1 MDRVSAS
8 GAEERS
14 SSLRGGAI
22 YFPPKAIVLNQKVSS
37 KRDVFHSF
45 RIVFTHL
52 FIQEKDPRYIYL
64 FLGIITFIGLAL
76 RLFVINS
83 PIGYDE
89 AYTFIYFAS
98 KPFKYILADYHAPN
112 NHILNSILIGISYRI
127 LGNHIWIV
135 RLPALVAGV
144 LGIPAA
150 YFTARRFFTREQ
162 ALAASAILAVS
173 SSLINDAANGRG
185 YTLVALFSL
194 LLANFAGI
202 LVTHQSRPVLIAYAI
217 TGALGFYTIP
227 IFLYPMAGISLWVA
241 ITYLTE
247 SDSWRNRFIKLGI
260 FLGTCVASGILTLI
274 LYSPVI
280 IFGTGFQSIVSNDI
294 VKSLTWFKF
303 TENFNHRILQTWGA
317 WMLQLNPAARY
328 LLDAGFLISVF
339 LYRKVSSQRIPMQ
352 LALLLAVFILVLLQK
367 LTPLPRIWSYLE
379 MFYLF
384 FAAVGLTWVGNQLVR
399 RSLNYPATE
408 KALTTV
414 ILLTV
419 LLIFANVTLST
430 FSKKAITDRTVKPEQ
445 LAAEY
450 LANHITPQDTVV
462 SIAPVDM
469 RTAYYLKINNVP
481 YDVFYQRDNPVEI
494 QNAIVLV
501 RKTEN
506 YDTPQKVLDFF
517 KLTNNLNMELAKV
530 VFEYGPLQVYSI
542 PAK

>member
-1 MDRVSAS
+1 MDNK
-8 GAEERS
+8 S
-14 SSLRGGAI
+14 SR
-22 YFPPKAIVLNQKVSS
+22 
-37 KRDVFHSF
+37 KREISHSF
-45 RIVFTHL
+45 RTHFIHL
-52 FIQEKDPRYIYL
+52 FVEEKDSAYIYL
-64 FLGIITFIGLAL
+64 FLGLITLIGLVL
-76 RLFVINS
+76 RLFVINN
-83 PIGYDE
+83 PIDYDE

-98 KPFKYILADYHAPN
+98 RPFKYILADYHAPN
-112 NHILNSILIGISYRI
+112 NHILNSILIGIAYRI

-135 RLPALVAGV
+135 RLPALIAGV

-185 YTLVALFSL
+185 YTMVALFSL
-194 LLANFAGI
+194 LLANFAGL
-202 LVTHQSRPVLIAYAI
+202 LVTHQSRPALIAYAI

-241 ITYLTE
+241 VTYLTE
-247 SDSWRNRFIKLGI
+247 DNTWRHRFAKLGI

-280 IFGTGFQSIVSNDI
+280 IFGTGFQSIVGNNI
-294 VKSLTWFKF
+294 VKPLTWFKF
-303 TENFNHRILQTWGA
+303 TENFNHRILQTWQN
-317 WMLQLNPAARY
+317 WMRPLSLSMQY
-328 LLDAGFLISVF
+328 LITGGFLISVF
-339 LYRKVSSQRIPMQ
+339 LYRKVSNQKIPMQ
-352 LALLLAVFILVLLQK
+352 LALILAVFILVLLQR

-384 FAAVGLTWVGNQLVR
+384 FGAGGLAWLGRFLLDR
-399 RSLNYPATE
+399 FIHYPASQ
-408 KALTTV
+408 KVLTTV

-419 LLIFANVTLST
+419 VLIFANVTLNT
-430 FSKKAITDRTVKPEQ
+430 FSKKALADRTVKPEQ

-450 LANHITPQDTVV
+450 LAKHITPQDIIIST
-462 SIAPVDM
+462 APVDM
-469 RTAYYLKINNVP
+469 RTAYYLKIDEVP
-481 YDVFYQRDNPVEI
+481 YDVFYQRDHPIEI

-501 RKTEN
+501 RKTERQN
-506 YDTPQKVLDFF
+506 TPQKVLRFF
-517 KLTNNLNMELAKV
+517 HLTRDLNMTLAKV

>member
-1 MDRVSAS
+1 
-8 GAEERS
+8 
-14 SSLRGGAI
+14 
-22 YFPPKAIVLNQKVSS
+22 LNQKISF
-37 KRDVFHSF
+37 KRDIFLSF
-45 RIVFTHL
+45 RTVFIHV

-64 FLGIITFIGLAL
+64 FLGIITLIGLIL
-76 RLFVINS
+76 RLFVINN

-89 AYTFIYFAS
+89 AYTFIHFAS
-98 KPFKYILADYHAPN
+98 KSFKYILADYHAPN

-127 LGNHIWIV
+127 LGNHVWIV

-173 SSLINDAANGRG
+173 SSLIHDAANGRG
-185 YTLVALFSL
+185 YTLVVLFSL

-202 LVTHQSRPVLIAYAI
+202 LVTHQSRPALIAYAI
-217 TGALGFYTIP
+217 TGAFGFYTIP

-247 SDSWRNRFIKLGI
+247 SDTWRNRFIKLGI
-260 FLGTCVASGILTLI
+260 FLGTCIASGVLTLI

-294 VKSLTWFKF
+294 VKPLTWFKF
-303 TENFNHRILQTWGA
+303 TENFNHRILQTWNA
-317 WMLQLNPAARY
+317 WMLPLNPAARY
-328 LLDAGFLISVF
+328 LLDAGFLISTF
-339 LYRKVSSQRIPMQ
+339 LYRKVSNQRIPMQ
-352 LALLLAVFILVLLQK
+352 FTLLLAVFVLVVLQK

-384 FAAVGLTWVGNQLVR
+384 FAAVGLAWFGSQLFR
-399 RSLNYPATE
+399 RFLSRPAAE
-408 KALTTV
+408 KAFTTV
-414 ILLTV
+414 ILLAV
-419 LLIFANVTLST
+419 ILIFANETLNT
-430 FSKKAITDRTVKPEQ
+430 FSKKAIADRTVKPEQ

-450 LANHITPQDTVV
+450 LTKHITSQDTIL

-481 YDVFYQRDNPVEI
+481 YDVFYQRDHPVEI
-494 QNAIVLV
+494 QDAIVLV
-501 RKTEN
+501 RKTES
-506 YDTPQKVLDFF
+506 YDTPQSVLDFF
-517 KLTNNLNMELAKV
+517 KLTNNLSMKLAKV